1 MELTYFITQPELARA
16 LGLRNQ
22 AISLQASKLA
32 LDGFKVGNRM
42 GFSPFVARRLLED
55 RGFVYPKQTISFQML
70 KGGSTKTSCA
80 FNLAIRLNQ
89 YGAKVL
95 VIDSDSQGNLTSALG
110 HQITGEDAV
119 LFHLASGQSS
129 LKEAI
134 KPINEGLDLVPSDF
148 DNSGIDL
155 FLQTNRTNLKKFIR
169 GLISSVAD
177 KYDFI
182 IFDCNPALSSLN
194 ISIALASDLVIIP
207 INPDPFSK
215 MGLEKVIEEFERM
228 GKDYDQTINYKLL
241 FTLHDAREAAS
252 RRYLIDFGSRFEEK
266 MFSTI
271 IKRNTD
277 VKTAID
283 LKRPIFDFKK
293 APARP
298 DFDSLAL
305 EVLGFVKTETGASN
319 A

>member
-1 MELTYFITQPELARA
+1 MELRYCITQPELAQA

-22 AISLQASKLA
+22 AISIQASKLS
-32 LDGFKVGNRM
+32 LESFKVGNRTAY
-42 GFSPFVARRLLED
+42 SPTTVRNILES
-55 RGFVYPKQTISFQML
+55 RGFKYPKQIISFQML
-70 KGGSTKTSCA
+70 KGGSTKTSSA
-80 FNLAIRLNQ
+80 FNLAVRLNQ
-89 YGAKVL
+89 YGARVL
-95 VIDSDSQGNLTSALG
+95 IIDSDSQGNMTSALG
-110 HQITGEDAV
+110 HEITGEDVV
-119 LFHLASGQSS
+119 LFHLVSGNASIS
-129 LKEAI
+129 EAV
-134 KPINEGLDLVPSDF
+134 KSMNDGLDLVPSDY

-155 FLQTNRTNLKKFIR
+155 FLQSNRANLKKFVKGIVNPV
-169 GLISSVAD
+169 LD

-215 MGLEKVIEEFERM
+215 MGLEKVLEEFERI
-228 GKDYDQTINYKLL
+228 GKDYDCSINYKLL

-252 RRYLIDFGSRFEEK
+252 RKYLIEFGSKYEDK

-271 IKRNTD
+271 IKKNTD
-277 VKTAID
+277 VKTAIAM
-283 LKRPIFDFKK
+283 KRPIFDFQK

-298 DFDSLAL
+298 DFDSFAL
-305 EVLGFVKTETGASN
+305 EILGLLEEKGPGN